1 MLLIF
6 SVKTPGKTSQWREL
20 RRVSEQI
27 AENAHSAAQRL
38 EMSVGWAKVLG
49 LDDRLK
55 DISFIGTPYGVIAI
69 EKRSGALALAIASV
83 DTFEK
88 MKRTETEAGD
98 PMVRAAIGEP
108 ALGASF
114 IQKMSEQDCPI
125 REPPVSALRY
135 SPRIPP
141 LRVISSSQ
149 AIEAWKWR

>member
-69 EKRSGALALAIASV
+69 EKRSGALAWLS
-83 DTFEK
+83 
-88 MKRTETEAGD
+88 
-98 PMVRAAIGEP
+98 P
-108 ALGASF
+108 ALT
-114 IQKMSEQDCPI
+114 
-125 REPPVSALRY
+125 
-135 SPRIPP
+135 P
-141 LRVISSSQ
+141 LR
-149 AIEAWKWR
+149 R